1 MIKRVRNGI
10 WGKEVAFFANIFYDL
25 FGEKVEVLKN
35 KGNQFMKEEKYDEA
49 VEMYT
54 EAIEKDPQN
63 HVLYSNRSAAYA
75 KKEQFEDALKD
86 AERTI
91 EIKSDWAKVSY
102 RLLVLQ
108 ARPFTWLLRGKEGLG
123 KGTGSQV

>member
-1 MIKRVRNGI
+1 M
-10 WGKEVAFFANIFYDL
+10 
-25 FGEKVEVLKN
+25 LKN

-75 KKEQFEDALKD
+75 KKEQFEGALKD

-102 RLLVLQ
+102 RLLVSQ
-108 ARPFTWLLRGKEGLG
+108 ARPFTLLLRGKEGLG
-123 KGTGSQV
+123 KGSGSQV